1 MSDLA
6 ARYGAP
12 RPGRRTWVTVLA
24 VLLAVVG
31 VAWVVWAALFH
42 STPEARSAMVAFRTP
57 GEHVARATVTVIRAD
72 RDVRASCLLR
82 ASARDHSV
90 VGELNFTVGPDRPE
104 TATVTKQIRTERKAT
119 AVELI
124 GCTTSDQARRR

>member
-1 MSDLA
+1 
-6 ARYGAP
+6 
-12 RPGRRTWVTVLA
+12 VTVLA
-24 VLLAVVG
+24 VRRAAAGVG
-31 VAWVVWAALFH
+31 WVIWAAVGH
-42 STPEARSAMVAFRTP
+42 ATPEARSALVAFRTP
-57 GEHVARATVTVIRAD
+57 GEHVAKATVTVVRTD

-104 TATVTKQIRTERKAT
+104 TTTGTKQIRTERKAT